1 MSPIRPPMPRSALTP
16 QDCLKV
22 ATDAWE
28 DLLASFKGQT
38 EYTPGDPDDS
48 IPAPN
53 FWQVGCAFDTM
64 LDYVWLLNDL
74 GTPMSPDDLKSLMTL
89 ARNGYEYG
97 IGCNAAV
104 WYDDWAWYGIAASK
118 AFDPAYMDFFGGQLD
133 FFQNVA
139 LNMWGLIAHGKFD
152 AVADSIPADSDAWRT
167 DLDWPDQLTQ
177 DGLKARG
184 QYHHGTTHTW
194 DNIKKL
200 QDQDSFFNTPGKN
213 WAVPRFDG
221 GAWQYDMYASQLPLD
236 YKDGNAYK
244 TPNPA
249 DLGPPYQG
257 PFQFSLMTGLY
268 VVLAQRLA
276 QAARIKDQLAAD
288 GRVSPDVSARLGSE
302 SYDDAVAASVKF
314 IDDWFAVDQGDY
326 SWVRKIDASETSP
339 AAILFRERA
348 PTYAKP
354 PSIPDDRGIYVDGY
368 PVVPGFKTD
377 NFWCGDQGLFLGALV
392 AQGRLDQARK
402 LVSGVQ
408 QWLTCPCRW
417 NVVIGFT
424 PSSFPDHGDYASGSG
439 IFWRY
444 VLYACRTNADF
455 RSWMIHEEM
464 ALFDNIVVASVS
476 NTWTEATGLFQPFNT
491 VAVGVAACY
500 LLNEAAKAPNPPE
513 ARGSNPFSRRK

>member
-38 EYTPGDPDDS
+38 EYIPGHPGDPLS
-48 IPAPN
+48 RYIPAPN
-53 FWQVGCAFDTM
+53 FWQIGCVFDTM
-64 LDYVWLLNDL
+64 LDYVWLRNDL
-74 GTPMSPDDLKSLMTL
+74 GTPMSTDDLKPLMTL
-89 ARNGYEYG
+89 ARNGYEFG
-97 IGCNAAV
+97 IGRNAAV

-118 AFDPAYMDFFGGQLD
+118 AFDPAYMDFFAGDQLD

-152 AVADSIPADSDAWRT
+152 AVADSIPAESDAWRT
-167 DLDWPDQLTQ
+167 TGDLKDQLTQ
-177 DGLKARG
+177 DGLKERG

-194 DNIKKL
+194 DSLKKL

-221 GAWQYDMYASQLPLD
+221 GAWQYDMYATQLPLTAV
-236 YKDGNAYK
+236 DGNAYL

-288 GRVSPDVSARLGSE
+288 GRMSPDVCARLGSE
-302 SYDDAVAASVKF
+302 SYDDAIAASFRF
-314 IDDWFAVDQGDY
+314 IDDWSAVDQGDY
-326 SWVRKIDASETSP
+326 SWVRKTEPHTP
-339 AAILFRERA
+339 PGILFRERA

-377 NFWCGDQGLFLGALV
+377 NFWCGDQGLYLGALV
-392 AQGRLDQARK
+392 AHGRVAQATL
-402 LVSGVQ
+402 LVNGVR
-408 QWLTCPCRW
+408 QWLTCPCRR

-444 VLYACRTNADF
+444 VLYACRTNANF
-455 RSWMIHEEM
+455 RSWMINEEM
-464 ALFDNIVVASVS
+464 GRDLLDNIVVASVS
-476 NTWTEATGLFQPFNT
+476 NTWTDANDLFKPFNK

-500 LLNEAAKAPNPPE
+500 LLNEAAKAAKQSE
-513 ARGSNPFSRRK
+513 ARG